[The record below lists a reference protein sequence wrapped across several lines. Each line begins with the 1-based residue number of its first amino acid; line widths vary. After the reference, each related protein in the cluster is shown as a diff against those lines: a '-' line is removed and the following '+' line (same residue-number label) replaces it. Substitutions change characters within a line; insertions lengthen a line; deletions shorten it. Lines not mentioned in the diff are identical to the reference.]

1 MIRFPQ
7 AAQEREDL
15 QKTGDDLD
23 AKIRK
28 AEKEIRYNPTCSE
41 GQCHSQ
47 RYYYIWMTYRL
58 LLYQLKGVC
67 VCVRHCRAMENTLRL
82 MNSRNANFRK
92 SLTKVDKSGE

>member
-1 MIRFPQ
+1 MEEGGGACKREGGAHGCVIWFPQ

-41 GQCHSQ
+41 GQCPHHSQ
-47 RYYYIWMTYRL
+47 RYY
-58 LLYQLKGVC
+58 
-67 VCVRHCRAMENTLRL
+67 
-82 MNSRNANFRK
+82 
-92 SLTKVDKSGE
+92 